1 MKKFTELMQRIT
13 GMNEENAKNITAAI
27 TCFIAVGLM
36 FIMLSS
42 LTPRLGFGAS
52 AAITAGTLVMIGA
65 VSAVTATFR
74 EKVENKR

>member
-1 MKKFTELMQRIT
+1 MRKIPEIIRRMT

-27 TCFIAVGLM
+27 ICFIAVGLM

-52 AAITAGTLVMIGA
+52 AAITAGVLVIIGA
-65 VSAVTATFR
+65 VSAAAATFR
-74 EKVENKR
+74 EKAENKR